1 MYRIDQGISMGKEY
15 SNREELLKTAQNALH
30 IPFGELDKTNRLH
43 SVKGGIGQTVEE
55 NVFDYA
61 INSDSE
67 PDIPN
72 LGIDIKTAGVIK
84 NKSKLNWKKKKFYVV
99 RNSMIQK

>member
-43 SVKGGIGQTVEE
+43 SVKGGIGQTRKDGFGRNDLEIAE
-55 NVFDYA
+55 KSTFVF
-61 INSDSE
+61 
-67 PDIPN
+67 
-72 LGIDIKTAGVIK
+72 
-84 NKSKLNWKKKKFYVV
+84 
-99 RNSMIQK
+99 